1 MSVSSPDYFVLL
13 AAVFFLYWAVRGSR
27 LTAISLILFADYFC
41 YAKWDL
47 LYLALIPAAATGD
60 FFIGAA
66 LGRVKTPG
74 IRRLLVSTS
83 LLVNIGLIVSTK
95 YIPFIGATLHRPQWS
110 WTLPLSLS
118 FYAFQ
123 ALTYTIDIYRRDAKP
138 ASSYL
143 AYLASVSFFPTIIAG
158 PITPVSKLLPQMEAR
173 RALTPADGG
182 RALFLIG
189 LGIAKKFLIADFLAD
204 HLINRVFDLPKLYSG
219 AEALVAAYAYAFQ
232 LYYDFSGYTD
242 IAIGS
247 ALLLGI
253 KLPINF
259 KQPYMAEN
267 VADFWRRWHITLS
280 NWLRDYL
287 YFSLPGQR
295 SKWRVYPN
303 LILTMAIGGLWHGP
317 NWTFLVW
324 GCLHGVGL
332 AVVHGFQ
339 ALRGRNKPSQHFVP
353 KLARIVLTFNFVVF
367 TWIFFRAPNL
377 RTAVDFLEQI
387 GSGTVSFGNIAP
399 GFVLILAIAV
409 IAHYLPRKAYDV
421 SVDIFSRSPALAQAA
436 ALAALVL
443 AVRYLAGTG
452 ATPFVYSRF

>member
-13 AAVFFLYWAVRGSR
+13 AAVFFLYWAVRGVR
-27 LTAISLILFADYFC
+27 LAAISVILLADYFF

-47 LYLALIPAAATGD
+47 LYLAIIPAAATCD
-60 FFIGAA
+60 FTIGA
-66 LGRVKTPG
+66 LIHRSQHQT
-74 IRRLLVSTS
+74 IRRLLVSAS
-83 LLVNIGLIVSTK
+83 VLLNIGLIVSAR
-95 YIPFIGATLHRPQWS
+95 YIPLIGGALHHPKWS
-110 WTLPLSLS
+110 WIMPLSLS

-123 ALTYTIDIYRRDAKP
+123 AMTYTIDIYRRDAKP
-138 ASSYL
+138 AKSYL
-143 AYLASVSFFPTIIAG
+143 AYLASVSFFPTMLAG
-158 PITPVSKLLPQMEAR
+158 PITQPSKLVPQMEAR
-173 RALTPADGG
+173 RAVDAAEGG

-189 LGIAKKFLIADFLAD
+189 LGIAKKFLIADFLAE

-219 AEALVAAYAYAFQ
+219 AEALLAAYGYTFQ

-247 ALLLGI
+247 ALLLGM

-267 VADFWRRWHITLS
+267 VADFWRRWHISLS

-303 LILTMAIGGLWHGP
+303 LILTMAIGGFWHGA

-324 GCLHGVGL
+324 GFLHGLGL

-339 ALRGRNKPSQHFVP
+339 TWRGRRKASP
-353 KLARIVLTFNFVVF
+353 KLLPRLARIVLTFHFVVF
-367 TWIFFRAPNL
+367 SWIFFRAPNISS
-377 RTAVDFLEQI
+377 AFDFLGQI
-387 GSGTVSFGNIAP
+387 ASGTISFGNVAP
-399 GFVLILAIAV
+399 GFVLILSIAV
-409 IAHYLPRKAYDV
+409 IAHYLPRKAYDW
-421 SVDIFSRSPALAQAA
+421 SLDMFNRSPAFAQAA
-436 ALAALVL
+436 ALAALVV
-443 AVRYLAGTG
+443 AVRYVAGTG